1 MLRNTKY
8 LKPTKRKS
16 MKNFESQMKEFENVQ
31 KRTNHIA
38 LHPFFPGREKVSVK
52 QAENHIKRKTEETGR
67 TISLFLLKIG
77 NRG

>member
-1 MLRNTKY
+1 
-8 LKPTKRKS
+8 
-16 MKNFESQMKEFENVQ
+16 MKNFETEQKEFENVQ

-38 LHPFFPGREKVSVK
+38 LHPFFLAGEKFPAK
-52 QAENHIKRKTEETGR
+52 QVENYPKKKTQETGR